1 LSEWIDFSILVEE
14 LPGGVPP
21 EAKYMRSVFVAEVGA
36 LSAGVP
42 KQPFG
47 GAYCGSKIF
56 MKYVSGSVFEQ
67 PIISTRDEMDKTL
80 GPETFALTP

>member
-1 LSEWIDFSILVEE
+1 
-14 LPGGVPP
+14 
-21 EAKYMRSVFVAEVGA
+21 MRSVLFVAEVGA
-36 LSAGVP
+36 LSGVP

-47 GAYCGSKIF
+47 GAYCGSEIF

>member
-1 LSEWIDFSILVEE
+1 MKRVLRICCSS
-14 LPGGVPP
+14 GV
-21 EAKYMRSVFVAEVGA
+21 RR
-36 LSAGVP
+36 LVP

-47 GAYCGSKIF
+47 GAYCGREIF